1 MSVCANRF
9 ANNFPRIR
17 KNLQR
22 GERNQVDDGSGN
34 GTRSDKA
41 SSHYIIHDYCTPTL
55 FCTNLHSAN
64 KIQQVVGILKA
75 STQCRK
81 IYNELPFSRSALWIK
96 MFFLKGSKGF
106 KGSTG
111 FKWVLRSP

>member
-9 ANNFPRIR
+9 ANNFPRIL

-22 GERNQVDDGSGN
+22 ERNQVDDGSGN

-41 SSHYIIHDYCTPTL
+41 SSHYIIHDYCTLTL

-75 STQCRK
+75 SQCRK
-81 IYNELPFSRSALWIK
+81 IISGLSFSNNAKLVIR
-96 MFFLKGSKGF
+96 
-106 KGSTG
+106 
-111 FKWVLRSP
+111 V